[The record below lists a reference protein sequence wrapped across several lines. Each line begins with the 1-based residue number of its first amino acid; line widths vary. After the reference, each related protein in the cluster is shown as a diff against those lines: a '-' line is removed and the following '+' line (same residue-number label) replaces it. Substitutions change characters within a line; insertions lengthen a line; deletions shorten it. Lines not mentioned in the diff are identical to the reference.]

1 MPLDPNILSEITGR
15 FRRIRSGLAVGFAD
29 AAVADAL
36 RGLRGGVWLTDPGTG
51 ALPFEDEQ
59 FEVVVMDGAAVSRES
74 VREANR
80 VLRPEGSLYFAVP
93 ERTGAQEGYTQ
104 PEVYRMI
111 REGFD
116 ILSVRRP
123 RWWFLRRRGRTLTVC
138 ARKKAWH
145 EHRGLIRE
153 GMLTFTPFRKRTR

>member
-1 MPLDPNILSEITGR
+1 MSLDAILSEIAGR
-15 FRRIRSGLAVGFAD
+15 YKRIRSGLDVGFD
-29 AAVADAL
+29 DEDVTNAL
-36 RGLRGGVWLTDPGTG
+36 RELRGGIWMSIGG
-51 ALPFEDEQ
+51 RKAFPFEDSQ
-59 FEVVVMDGAAVSRES
+59 FEVVVMEGADVNRES

-80 VLRPEGSLYFAVP
+80 VLRPEGCLFFSVP
-93 ERTGAQEGYTQ
+93 ERTRKQEGYTL

-123 RWWFLRRRGRTLTVC
+123 RWWFFRRRGRTLTVC

-145 EHRGLIRE
+145 EHKGFIRE
-153 GMLTFTPFRKRTR
+153 GSLPFTPFRKRA

>member
-1 MPLDPNILSEITGR
+1 
-15 FRRIRSGLAVGFAD
+15 
-29 AAVADAL
+29 
-36 RGLRGGVWLTDPGTG
+36 
-51 ALPFEDEQ
+51 
-59 FEVVVMDGAAVSRES
+59 
-74 VREANR
+74 
-80 VLRPEGSLYFAVP
+80 
-93 ERTGAQEGYTQ
+93 
-104 PEVYRMI
+104 MI

-145 EHRGLIRE
+145 EYRGLIRE

>member
-1 MPLDPNILSEITGR
+1 MTMPQPDISSQFKQRILHVFKFT
-15 FRRIRSGLAVGFAD
+15 AD
-29 AAVADAL
+29 FL
-36 RGLRGGVWLTDPGTG
+36 QRHGLRYIACGGTVLG
-51 ALPFEDEQ
+51 A
-59 FEVVVMDGAAVSRES
+59 
-74 VREANR
+74 VRHRGFIPWDDDIDIYMPRRDYERLLDLRAEAR
-80 VLRPEGSLYFAVP
+80 
-93 ERTGAQEGYTQ
+93 
-104 PEVYRMI
+104 